1 MIYIIILFAELVI
14 LYFLSKRLTQDL
26 FNFIYGLTKKRNLA
40 IYILAV
46 LFLPGTFIHEISH
59 FLTALFLF
67 VPVGEVEFLPEI
79 QGSDSL
85 KMGSVAI
92 GKTDPIRKFLV
103 GIAPFIIGTFLII
116 GSLSFLTLNNL
127 LENPYFLILIS
138 YLVFSVG
145 NTMFASK
152 SDLKGAGELFVF
164 LLFIYSLAV
173 IFRIDSP
180 GLNREIVLS
189 TDAVFL
195 IKTANLLLAVPL
207 ILDTAVIYLLK
218 LFRVRIRI

>member
-92 GKTDPIRKFLV
+92 GKTDPIRKF
-103 GIAPFIIGTFLII
+103 
-116 GSLSFLTLNNL
+116 
-127 LENPYFLILIS
+127 
-138 YLVFSVG
+138 
-145 NTMFASK
+145 
-152 SDLKGAGELFVF
+152 
-164 LLFIYSLAV
+164 
-173 IFRIDSP
+173 
-180 GLNREIVLS
+180 
-189 TDAVFL
+189 
-195 IKTANLLLAVPL
+195 
-207 ILDTAVIYLLK
+207 
-218 LFRVRIRI
+218 